1 MQETQE
7 THVWSLV
14 RKIPQSRKDPR
25 KDPRQDPPTPV
36 FLSGKFHGQ
45 KSLGGY
51 SPWDRKGSDTTEH
64 TSKHIRKLKVT
75 LLTFKPVLALAVT
88 CLTEC
93 EVMSTTYDVGVMN
106 RSNGAENM
114 SNTYS
119 CQVSR
124 RWEGWERWRV
134 TDGVREAEPGV
145 VGGLGLRTELDQWD
159 ANK

>member
-93 EVMSTTYDVGVMN
+93 EVMSTIYDVGVMN

-124 RWEGWERWRV
+124 RWERWERWRV

-145 VGGLGLRTELDQWD
+145 VGSLGLRTELDQWD